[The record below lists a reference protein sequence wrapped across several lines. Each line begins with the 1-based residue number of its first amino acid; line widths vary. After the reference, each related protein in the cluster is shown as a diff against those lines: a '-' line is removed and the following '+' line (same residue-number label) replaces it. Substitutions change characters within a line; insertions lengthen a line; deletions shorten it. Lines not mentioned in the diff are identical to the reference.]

1 MQLGVRVGHELR
13 VCGWRD
19 TTRAPRFD
27 EMLTSCRIPL
37 LLRGPVAG
45 IVVGLVSV
53 SVAWAAPSAAQTI
66 LNIERLQ
73 PGDVELWHW
82 GVEGALSVSE
92 GNTDYVDVLAGVVL
106 GHRWPSD
113 WLRVFAGIDYRS
125 ETGEGLEYDRYLHVR
140 HNHWYGSRWQSF
152 HFLQLQASHASL
164 LQRRM
169 LVGSGVRRRLVDT
182 ATTFDVGTGAMFERE
197 ELDGERVVGDHPI
210 DSRVWRMANL
220 LVATRRLT
228 DAVRLIGVA
237 YVQPDFTDV
246 EDLRALSD
254 LSLLVALS
262 RNVDLALRGE
272 WRYDSR
278 PPTDVGRHDFLLRTG
293 VTVSFR

>member
-1 MQLGVRVGHELR
+1 MRTSSRFPSLR
-13 VCGWRD
+13 RS
-19 TTRAPRFD
+19 P
-27 EMLTSCRIPL
+27 S
-37 LLRGPVAG
+37 AG
-45 IVVGLVSV
+45 ILAGLVTAWI
-53 SVAWAAPSAAQTI
+53 AWAAPSGAQTI

-82 GVEGALSVSE
+82 GIEGALSVSE

-106 GHRWPSD
+106 GYRWPSD
-113 WLRVFAGIDYRS
+113 WLRVFAGMDYRS
-125 ETGEGLEYDRYLHVR
+125 ETGEGLEDDRYLHVR
-140 HNHWYGSRWQSF
+140 YNHWYGSRWQSF

-164 LQRRM
+164 LQQRL
-169 LVGSGVRRRLVDT
+169 LVGSGVRRRLMDT

-197 ELDGERVVGDHPI
+197 ELDGERVVGDHPV

-220 LVATRRLT
+220 VVVTRRLT
-228 DAVRLIGVA
+228 ETVRLIGVA
-237 YVQPDFTDV
+237 YVQPDLTDV
-246 EDLRALSD
+246 GDLRTLSD

-278 PPTDVGRHDFLLRTG
+278 PPTDVVRNDFLLRTG